1 MGGHVPDRDC
11 GDLRCAVVSA
21 WLAHPAVFRN
31 LAQRVHPAAR
41 VVRVAGMPAAAASR
55 GTYVVC
61 AEVFALVVECLLFWW
76 AFIRSLPRNTV
87 ATIRDCLAITAANAA
102 SFIAGALF
110 WP

>member
-1 MGGHVPDRDC
+1 MTIAAGGQQAPRKC
-11 GDLRCAVVSA
+11 CLSSSTQRIRGSPLFGS
-21 WLAHPAVFRN
+21 
-31 LAQRVHPAAR
+31 RVHPAAR
-41 VVRVAGMPAAAASR
+41 VVRVAGIPAAAASR